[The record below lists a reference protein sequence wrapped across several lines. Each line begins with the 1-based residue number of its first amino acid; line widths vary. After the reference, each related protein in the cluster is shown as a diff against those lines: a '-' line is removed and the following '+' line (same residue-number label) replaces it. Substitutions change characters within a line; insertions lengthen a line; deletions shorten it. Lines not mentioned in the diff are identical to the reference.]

1 MMNQLFI
8 SLTAV
13 ALIQLCFTVASPQAA
28 ETALLPESLAAR
40 SEIAPIE
47 KTFTVFLREDDP
59 EKLTELLNTSNEQ
72 YAQKGW
78 SVFTINTY
86 SENGDVDGFFVTY
99 SKGLTVE

>member
-1 MMNQLFI
+1 MNRLFTFL
-8 SLTAV
+8 SLL
-13 ALIQLCFTVASPQAA
+13 ALIQLYCLVPSSEAA
-28 ETALLPESLAAR
+28 ETGLLPESLAAR

-47 KTFTVFLREDDP
+47 KTFTVFLKEDDP

-78 SVFTINTY
+78 SVFTITAY
-86 SENGDVDGFFVTY
+86 TDNGDVDGFFVTY